1 MVVDFGALPPEVNS
15 ALMYT
20 GAGAGPMM
28 AAARTWNSLAAE
40 LSSATLS
47 YHSVIATL
55 AGDEWRG
62 PASQAMAAAVTPYLR
77 WMDTTAAAAE
87 HAANQALASAAAY
100 EAAFAM
106 TVPPE
111 VVAANRA
118 QLAVLVATNLLGH
131 NTPAI
136 MATEAHYTEM
146 WARDAAAMYGY
157 AASAQLAGKL
167 QPLTAP
173 AQTVNPCGIA
183 AQAAAVGAAGTSGAQ
198 TELSQL
204 ISGLRTA
211 VASLASPLS
220 SAGKAAGL
228 AESLQSVNSFLGIPF
243 VSDTVNGSVNTA
255 AWFVANT
262 IPTAVALGHTVGDM
276 TPAAAVADV
285 TAPAGLAAD
294 PGPVLAGSVASAGA
308 AGVAGPGG
316 IPVLAGL
323 GSASSVGGLSV
334 PAGWSAA
341 TPAGTGAATLGG
353 SGWTAS
359 ADQATSCAAVPAG
372 MPAAAA
378 GGRGGFGFGAPR
390 YGFKPTVMPKQVL
403 V

>member
-1 MVVDFGALPPEVNS
+1 MFFDFGALPPEVNS

-28 AAARTWNSLAAE
+28 AAAGTWNGLAAE
-40 LSSATLS
+40 LSSAASS

-55 AGDEWRG
+55 TGDEWRG
-62 PASQAMAAAVTPYLR
+62 PASQAMAAAIAPYLG
-77 WMDTTAAAAE
+77 WMDATVAAAQ
-87 HAANQALASAAAY
+87 HAADQALASAAAY
-100 EAAFAM
+100 ETAFAM

-118 QLAVLVATNLLGH
+118 QLAALVATNLLGQ
-131 NTPAI
+131 NIPAI
-136 MATEAHYTEM
+136 MATEAHYAAM
-146 WARDAAAMYGY
+146 WAQDAAAMYGY

-167 QPLTAP
+167 QPLTSP
-173 AQTVNPCGIA
+173 AQTVNPSGIA
-183 AQAAAVGAAGTSGAQ
+183 AQAAAVGAAGTGGAQ

-204 ISGLRTA
+204 ISGLRNA

-220 SAGKAAGL
+220 SVGRASGL
-228 AESLQSVNSFLGIPF
+228 AEGLQSVNSFLGIPF
-243 VSDTVNGSVNTA
+243 VSDAVNGSVNTA

-262 IPTAVALGHTVGDM
+262 IPTAVALGHTVGGM
-276 TPAAAVADV
+276 APAAALADV
-285 TAPAGLAAD
+285 AAPAGLAASR
-294 PGPVLAGSVASAGA
+294 GTVLAGSVASAGA
-308 AGVAGPGG
+308 AGLAGPGG
-316 IPVLAGL
+316 LPVLAGL

-341 TPAGTGAATLGG
+341 TPPGTGGVTLGG
-353 SGWTAS
+353 AGWTA
-359 ADQATSCAAVPAG
+359 ATEQTSMAAVPAG

>member
-1 MVVDFGALPPEVNS
+1 MFFDFGALPPEVNS

-28 AAARTWNSLAAE
+28 AAAGTWNSLAAE
-40 LSSATLS
+40 LSSAASS

-55 AGDEWRG
+55 TGDEWRG
-62 PASQAMAAAVTPYLR
+62 PASQAMAAAIAPYLG
-77 WMDTTAAAAE
+77 WMGTTVAAAQ
-87 HAANQALASAAAY
+87 HAADQALASAAAY
-100 EAAFAM
+100 ETAFAM

-118 QLAVLVATNLLGH
+118 QLAALVATNFLGQ
-131 NTPAI
+131 NIPAI
-136 MATEAHYTEM
+136 MATEAHYAAM
-146 WARDAAAMYGY
+146 WAQDAAAMYGY

-167 QPLTAP
+167 QPLTSP
-173 AQTVNPCGIA
+173 AQSVNPSGIA
-183 AQAAAVGAAGTSGAQ
+183 AQAAAVGVAGTGGAQ
-198 TELSQL
+198 TELSAL
-204 ISGLRTA
+204 ISGLRNA

-220 SAGKAAGL
+220 SVGRASGL
-228 AESLQSVNSFLGIPF
+228 AEGLQSVNSFLGIPF
-243 VSDTVNGSVNTA
+243 VSDAVNGSVNTA

-262 IPTAVALGHTVGDM
+262 IPTAVALGHTVGGM
-276 TPAAAVADV
+276 APAAALADV
-285 TAPAGLAAD
+285 AAPAGLAASR
-294 PGPVLAGSVASAGA
+294 GTVLAGSVASAGA
-308 AGVAGPGG
+308 AGLAGPGG
-316 IPVLAGL
+316 LPVLAGL

-341 TPAGTGAATLGG
+341 TPPGTGGVTLGG
-353 SGWTAS
+353 AGWTA
-359 ADQATSCAAVPAG
+359 ATEQTSMAAVPAG